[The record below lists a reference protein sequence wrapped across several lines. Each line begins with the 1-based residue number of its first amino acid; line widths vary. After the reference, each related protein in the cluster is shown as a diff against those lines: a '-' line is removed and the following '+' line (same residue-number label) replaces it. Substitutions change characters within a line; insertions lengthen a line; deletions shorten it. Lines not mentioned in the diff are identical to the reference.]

1 MGFKENKK
9 KTIAGGRAALL
20 EKYSD
25 LLAGVKLCPP
35 VLPRVPADLPGKEA
49 RKYPVLQ
56 ELAAAR
62 QDIKDEFSKRQLE
75 LQDIKSRVEEDIAAV
90 SKSRPAQQSPELIKE
105 PAAVRAPAER
115 QPKPKPEP
123 ERAPGAG
130 QRRFSAWLIAAA
142 AVCAAAFGLYK
153 YYAGLDKFS
162 LQLPFSSA
170 VGLCLDAE
178 GRRVFLV
185 DPQRQVLLTVVIAEN
200 RIKAMQ
206 SFPSEGLKALA
217 FDGSSFWSSDG
228 DVIRRHGPAGGY
240 AALSVYKPWQ
250 KVSFLCW
257 DEKHL
262 WAASS
267 AGELTRYL
275 AGQDLKPE
283 DIFSMPKT
291 ETAGIFISG
300 EKLWLLD
307 PESGKLSSYRL
318 GLKPELLNSA
328 DIKALLPRGA
338 VTGFSV
344 NGEYLWVLT
353 AAPAELSRI
362 NLKNVKFH

>member
-1 MGFKENKK
+1 MGFKERKK
-9 KTIAGGRAALL
+9 KTVKEGKDALL
-20 EKYSD
+20 EKYSA
-25 LLAGVKLCPP
+25 LLAGVKLRPP
-35 VLPRVPADLPGKEA
+35 ALPRVLADLPGKEA

-62 QDIKDEFSKRQLE
+62 QDIQDEFSKRQLE
-75 LQDIKSRVEEDIAAV
+75 LLDIKSRIEEDIAAV
-90 SKSRPAQQSPELIKE
+90 SKSRPAQPAPELFKE
-105 PAAVRAPAER
+105 PAAAGVPAER
-115 QPKPKPEP
+115 AAQPESEP
-123 ERAPGAG
+123 ELQPGPG
-130 QRRFSAWLIAAA
+130 PRRFPAWFIAAA
-142 AVCAAAFGLYK
+142 AVCAAVFGLYK

-170 VGLCLDAE
+170 VGLCLDPE
-178 GRRVFLV
+178 GGRVFLV

-240 AALSVYKPWQ
+240 AALSAYKPWQ

-257 DEKHL
+257 DGNHL

-267 AGELTRYL
+267 AGELTRYI
-275 AGQDLKPE
+275 AGQALKPE

-291 ETAGIFISG
+291 ETVGISISG

-318 GLKPELLNSA
+318 GLKPEPLNSA
-328 DIKALLPRGA
+328 DVKALLPRGA
-338 VTGFSV
+338 VTGFAI

-362 NLKNVKFH
+362 NLKNVKLY